1 MDSPYSAE
9 NPNEPFDYQALW
21 DEFKGTLLWMFILTN
36 TSILSYC
43 MGREEGLNQRRIQGG
58 SWCQDEP
65 ETGNQWR

>member
-9 NPNEPFDYQALW
+9 NPNEPFDYRALW

-43 MGREEGLNQRRIQGG
+43 MGKRKSKPEKNTRRIMV
-58 SWCQDEP
+58 S
-65 ETGNQWR
+65 R